1 MKLLTNPIILASALV
16 FLLAIFAFLMLV
28 AIARRL
34 RRRASAETFMSN
46 EAPSLAQLPL
56 HTYNSVIQ
64 ELKQQ
69 KHELLALQQSERRR
83 AKTSENVS
91 AAVLANLSSG
101 VVFLTT
107 NGLVRRTN
115 AAART
120 ILGYASPNGMNA
132 SELFRDARVISSS
145 SNFDLARVVQTGV
158 REQTPSQT
166 VTARYTTP
174 SGDERILDVTITCVR
189 TMSGEVLGAA
199 CLITDQTAVALLKRQ
214 EDLRGEMSSEMA
226 LALRNSLNSIAGYAR
241 QIASGSSP
249 DMVHQLAADIV
260 SETAELDHSI
270 GGFLASAKASAKGAG
285 A

>member
-1 MKLLTNPIILASALV
+1 MLT
-16 FLLAIFAFLMLV
+16 
-28 AIARRL
+28 
-34 RRRASAETFMSN
+34 
-46 EAPSLAQLPL
+46 
-56 HTYNSVIQ
+56 
-64 ELKQQ
+64 
-69 KHELLALQQSERRR
+69 LQQSERRR

-132 SELFRDARVISSS
+132 SELFRDARVASGS
-145 SNFDLARVVQTGV
+145 SNFDLARVVQTAV
-158 REQTPSQT
+158 REQTPSHT

-174 SGDERILDVTITCVR
+174 SGGERILDVTITCVR

-199 CLITDQTAVALLKRQ
+199 CLVTDQTAVTLLKRQ

-226 LALRNSLNSIAGYAR
+226 LTLRTSLNSIAEYAR
-241 QIASGSSP
+241 QIASGCGP
-249 DMVHQLAADIV
+249 EMTRQLAADIV

-270 GGFLASAKASAKGAG
+270 GGFLVGAKASAKVAG